1 MSRVPYEIGDGPFR
15 ADDLRSGSNYELSQ
29 GHPVYCAPTGRD
41 GTGPNGLG
49 FAVLDSD
56 PAVRRAGVDTGIK
69 LADGTLRTPDVA
81 VNFEDDDK
89 TWARSAPLVV
99 EYAGQGQDES
109 DLRVKIREL
118 LAGGTRWVW
127 VVRLTGEPRVEVHEP
142 GLPMQIL
149 GMDQTLT
156 APGVLALP
164 VPVRALVERDAAH
177 AVTLRNLLRAR
188 GIDDIDAQRERD
200 REEGREEGR
209 DRVGSTGDEAG
220 ADGSATSATEQA
232 ADRLWATE
240 QGTDRLWA
248 TEQADSA
255 SRSEACSMTPFPRSF
270 RT

>member
-1 MSRVPYEIGDGPFR
+1 MPDEIGDGPFR
-15 ADDLRSGSNYELSQ
+15 ADDLQSGSNCELSR
-29 GHPVYCAPTGRD
+29 GHPIYRAPTGRD

-69 LADGTLRTPDVA
+69 LADGTLRAPDVA
-81 VNFEDDDK
+81 VNFEDDEK

-99 EYAGQGQDES
+99 EYAGHGQDES
-109 DLRVKIREL
+109 DLRVKIRAL

-127 VVRLTGEPRVEVHEP
+127 VVRLTGAPRVEVHEP

-177 AVTLRNLLRAR
+177 AVTPRNLLHAR
-188 GIDDIDAQRERD
+188 GIDDLDAQRARD
-200 REEGREEGR
+200 RGEGREEGLR
-209 DRVGSTGDEAG
+209 EALRRAVEARGWSFDAAQAARVEG
-220 ADGSATSATEQA
+220 ADREALPRWLDA
-232 ADRLWATE
+232 ALP
-240 QGTDRLWA
+240 GG
-248 TEQADSA
+248 
-255 SRSEACSMTPFPRSF
+255 
-270 RT
+270 